1 MARSPRNATVL
12 HMIVAMVVLMVP
24 ILAITAF
31 FTRTPEPPVQAV
43 AYEPAAR
50 QAAAQAAYP
59 VLVPA
64 SLPEGWTPTRARW
77 TPAGQ
82 PGLGG
87 DPVPGD
93 TWQLGFLSPQQT
105 YVALDQRDRAPGPF
119 VAATTRE
126 GRPDGEVAV
135 SGAPWTRYVS
145 ADGRT
150 RALVRQGEAVTIVS
164 GDLPYEALAAFA
176 STLVEAPK
184 G

>member
-31 FTRTPEPPVQAV
+31 FTRPAEPPVQAV
-43 AYEPAAR
+43 AYEPMAR
-50 QAAAQAAYP
+50 QAAAEASYP
-59 VLVPA
+59 VLVPQG
-64 SLPEGWTPTRARW
+64 LPEGWTPTRARW
-77 TPAGQ
+77 TPVGQ

-93 TWQLGFLSPQQT
+93 TWQLGFLSPEQT
-105 YVALDQRDRAPGPF
+105 YVALDQRDRAAAPF

-126 GRPDGEVAV
+126 GRRDGEVTLA
-135 SGAPWTRYVS
+135 GAAWTRYVS

-150 RALVRQGEAVTIVS
+150 RALVQQGQAVTIVS

-176 STLVEAPK
+176 TTLAPASA